1 MKCIRAGLYRAHI
14 LKYRPSTALKHDGL
28 ASGRA
33 GLDLTRKSASGA
45 PLRRRRVAAGE
56 GEPVAVKSAD
66 DATAAAQLRREGE
79 IMASLSS
86 PHVLPCLGFRAAAG
100 GEF

>member
-1 MKCIRAGLYRAHI
+1 MNCIRAGLNRAQV
-14 LKYRPSTALKHDGL
+14 LKCRSSTALKHGRL
-28 ASGRA
+28 ALSVLA
-33 GLDLTRKSASGA
+33 QTRPVTLS
-45 PLRRRRVAAGE
+45 LFTAGE